1 MIKYYFLLLVAY
13 LAAALIVTYQNQFYI
28 VPIAVIS
35 MLIIDHRAFR
45 PFLRLKFIFFLALLV
60 FGTPL
65 LLGEKDAHFFRI
77 PYSSAM
83 FQISL
88 IMFYRSIIILGA
100 IKIFTNKISLVQ
112 LSTALHKIK
121 LKKFGEALTI
131 SLETL
136 PEIKTI
142 TRSSI
147 GEFRKKEKSKNFIR
161 EIFDFVVHLLI
172 KILKFAEDYHGKSV
186 QNKVGAE

>member
-1 MIKYYFLLLVAY
+1 MIKYYFLLLVGY
-13 LAAALIVTYQNQFYI
+13 LAAALLITYQNQMYI
-28 VPIAVIS
+28 VPVAVLS
-35 MLIIDHRAFR
+35 MLIIDRRAFR
-45 PFLRLKFIFFLALLV
+45 PILRRKFILLLGFLV

-65 LLGEKDAHFFRI
+65 LLGEKNAHFFKI
-77 PYSSAM
+77 PYSREM

-100 IKIFTNKISLVQ
+100 IKIFTNKISLEQ
-112 LSTALHKIK
+112 LSASLHKIK

-136 PEIKTI
+136 PEIKII

-172 KILKFAEDYHGKSV
+172 KILKFAEDYHGRSV
-186 QNKVGAE
+186 EKKVGTE